1 MTELFNK
8 KSEKEKRRYL
18 RKNITLAEK
27 IIWLNIR
34 RKQIEGERFLRQFSI
49 KYYAL
54 DFYCLKLRLAIEIDG
69 ETHLTEEEL
78 EYDKQRQDYLES
90 LGIIFLRFR
99 NEGVFNNADVVIE
112 KIKLRVRELQEKNP
126 PLSSLS

>member
-27 IIWLNIR
+27 IVWLNIR
-34 RKQIEGERFLRQFSI
+34 RRQIEGERFLRQFSV
-49 KYYAL
+49 KYYVL
-54 DFYCLKLRLAIEIDG
+54 DFYCAKLRLAIEIDG
-69 ETHLTEEEL
+69 STHLTDDEL
-78 EYDKQRQDYLES
+78 EYDKHRQDYLES

-99 NEGVFNNADVVIE
+99 NEEVFNNADDIINRIKMKVIE
-112 KIKLRVRELQEKNP
+112 LHKKDVH
-126 PLSSLS
+126 LS

>member
-18 RKNITLAEK
+18 RKNTTLAEK

>member
-18 RKNITLAEK
+18 RRNITLAEK

-34 RKQIEGERFLRQFSI
+34 RKQIEEERFLRQFSI
-49 KYYAL
+49 KHYVL
-54 DFYCLKLRLAIEIDG
+54 DFYCPKLRLALEIDG

-90 LGIIFLRFR
+90 LGIIFLRFK
-99 NEGVFNNADVVIE
+99 NEEVFNNADVVIE
-112 KIKLRVRELQEKNP
+112 KIKLKVRELQEINP
-126 PLSSLS
+126 P

>member
-34 RKQIEGERFLRQFSI
+34 RKQIKGERFLRQFSV
-49 KYYAL
+49 KYYVL
-54 DFYCLKLRLAIEIDG
+54 DFYCPKLRLAIEIDG
-69 ETHLTEEEL
+69 ETHLTDEEL
-78 EYDKQRQDYLES
+78 EYDKQRQNYLES

-99 NEGVFNNADVVIE
+99 NEVVFNNADAVIE
-112 KIKLRVRELQEKNP
+112 KIKTTVIELQKKNP

>member
-18 RKNITLAEK
+18 RRNITLAEK

-49 KYYAL
+49 KHYVL
-54 DFYCLKLRLAIEIDG
+54 EFYCPKLRLALEIDG

-90 LGIIFLRFR
+90 LGIIFLRFK
-99 NEGVFNNADVVIE
+99 NEEVFNNADVVIE
-112 KIKLRVRELQEKNP
+112 KIKLKVIELQEKNP
-126 PLSSLS
+126 P

>member
-1 MTELFNK
+1 MTKLFNW

-34 RKQIEGERFLRQFSI
+34 RRQLESERFLRQFSVEFYI
-49 KYYAL
+49 L
-54 DFYCLKLRLAIEIDG
+54 DFYCPKLKLAIEIDG
-69 ETHLTEEEL
+69 DTHLTEEEL
-78 EYDKQRQDYLES
+78 EYDKQRQNHLES

-99 NEGVFNNADVVIE
+99 NESVFNNADNVIE
-112 KIKLRVRELQEKNP
+112 KIKMKILELRKKNS
-126 PLSSLS
+126 PLSSSS

>member
-18 RKNITLAEK
+18 RRNITLAEK

-49 KYYAL
+49 KHYVL
-54 DFYCLKLRLAIEIDG
+54 DFYCPKLRLALEIDG

-90 LGIIFLRFR
+90 LGIIFLRFK
-99 NEGVFNNADVVIE
+99 NEEVFNKADVVIE

-126 PLSSLS
+126 P

>member
-34 RKQIEGERFLRQFSI
+34 RKEIEGERFLRQFSI
-49 KYYAL
+49 KHYVL
-54 DFYCLKLRLAIEIDG
+54 DFYCPKLRLAIEIDG

-78 EYDKQRQDYLES
+78 EYDIQRQDYLES